1 MMKYIM
7 TKSIAK
13 QEEDNLNEEEEEIKQ
28 PRKRG
33 FKEYAIG
40 MISVMAY
47 IFFIIFAGSNLLK
60 TAEYYGTSNGAI
72 ELIKDFPIA
81 GDKFTS
87 KWTKSV
93 KPTESPFHFVI
104 NSIVRSNL
112 QVANYIVFKLYS
124 SIIKISPWSSKL
136 VGGIFYIFLIPLI
149 ISLLILLFVIGP
161 FISIAVTSESILM
174 DIMDIPSIVNSFLDG
189 EIKNF
194 ADVITDFDAGDA
206 AATATADTE
215 LIEGVAEIAEGAAE
229 ADVGGIV
236 LIILAI
242 IASIV
247 YFIFILLGLGT
258 VVTNSIAV
266 FTAFIAFVT
275 FYTNYSISGSF
286 AAWGMVLL
294 LFLGNFTSPFG
305 IASLYQVF
313 GSFIS
318 IFINIKS
325 NKQLKNSNPLMDNV
339 EAIGLFGIILS
350 IITAFVNLG
359 KVESISFSIGSAIV
373 FLYTIYNNHISH

>member
-13 QEEDNLNEEEEEIKQ
+13 EEKDDLKEEEEIKQ

-47 IFFIIFAGSNLLK
+47 IFFIIFAGSNFLK
-60 TAEYYGTSNGAI
+60 TAEYYATGNGAI
-72 ELIKDFPIA
+72 ELIKDFPIS
-81 GDKFTS
+81 GDEFTS

-93 KPTESPFHFVI
+93 KPTESPLHFVI

-149 ISLLILLFVIGP
+149 ISMLVLLFVIGP
-161 FISIAVTSESILM
+161 FISIAVTTETILM
-174 DIMDIPSIVNSFLDG
+174 DIMDIPSIINSFLEG

-194 ADVITDFDAGDA
+194 AEGITEMDAGDA
-206 AATATADTE
+206 AAAVAADSE
-215 LIEGVAEIAEGAAE
+215 MVEGVAEVAEAAAE

-242 IASIV
+242 IASII

-266 FTAFIAFVT
+266 FTAIIAFAT

-313 GSFIS
+313 GAFLS
-318 IFINIKS
+318 IFINLKPD
-325 NKQLKNSNPLMDNV
+325 KQLEHSNPAMDNV
-339 EAIGLFGIILS
+339 ETIGLFAIILS
-350 IITAFVNLG
+350 IITAIVNLN

-373 FLYTIYNNHISH
+373 FLYTLYHHHISK